1 MKRLG
6 AALPAVLLAA
16 IALGLLLFAAL
27 PLAAVI
33 ARALGFPGDIHAF
46 AWLGAL
52 AKPERHQALV
62 ATVETA
68 AGATALAVVL
78 GVALALVLTR
88 LDVAAPALWRA
99 LLSLP
104 AAVPPYLWGIA
115 WIDLANPRTGLLNT
129 LAERLGARDPVFGIY
144 GIGGIVWV
152 LGLSFFPLVL
162 LPVAAALERMDASLE
177 ESARIAGASPAR
189 ALGEITL
196 PLIVPSI
203 ASAAV
208 LVFLLAAA
216 AYGVPYLLGTGGS
229 ERVFV
234 LTTAIVNLVNVGGE
248 KSLADAMSLALVLLA
263 VSLAVS
269 ALGGLAARGERKRAV
284 VTGKSQRPRLIAL
297 GRGARALVHATLA
310 LVLLV
315 AVVMPVGTLVLV
327 SLIESWG
334 SGFGPANWGTSSYT
348 RVLLTNHE
356 TLPALARST
365 GLGVLAASLATVVG
379 AIVGYARRRRPGL
392 ATRAIEGLANAPY
405 AVPGTVLAM
414 GLLLVWSREVRLI
427 VAERLTLAIDLFA
440 GSAALAVAYV
450 VKYLSFG
457 VRTTT
462 SALAQLD
469 PTLEEAARVAGAR
482 PARAAIDVVVPL
494 IAPALAATWLL
505 VFLPVLSEI
514 TMSVLLVGPGTSV
527 IGTVLFE
534 LQSYADPPAAAVVAT
549 VLVAAT
555 LAGQLAVRAVRA
567 PRAGGSAGAEP

>member
-1 MKRLG
+1 MRRL
-6 AALPAVLLAA
+6 AAVLPATALTA

-27 PLAAVI
+27 PLAVVV
-33 ARALGFPGDIHAF
+33 ARALGFPGTIHAF
-46 AWLGAL
+46 GWLGSL
-52 AKPERHQALV
+52 AEPDRRQALV
-62 ATVETA
+62 ATIETA
-68 AGATALAVVL
+68 AGATALAVAL
-78 GVALALVLTR
+78 GVPLALALTR
-88 LDVAAPALWRA
+88 LDVARPALWRA

-115 WIDLANPRTGLLNT
+115 WIDLANPRTGLLNRA
-129 LAERLGARDPVFGIY
+129 AEALGASGPVFGIY
-144 GIGGIVWV
+144 GLGGIVWV
-152 LGLSFFPLVL
+152 LGLAFFPLVL

-189 ALGEITL
+189 ALREITL

-234 LTTAIVNLVNVGGE
+234 LTTAIVNLVNLGGE
-248 KSLADAMSLALVLLA
+248 KSLGDAMALSLVLLA

-269 ALGGLAARGERKRAV
+269 ALGGLAARGERRRAV
-284 VTGKSQRPRLIAL
+284 VTGKSQRPRLIRL
-297 GRGARALVHATLA
+297 GRGARVAVHAALA
-310 LVLLV
+310 
-315 AVVMPVGTLVLV
+315 AVVGVAIVLPVATLVLV

-334 SGFGPANWGTSSYT
+334 SGFGPANWGLSSYT
-348 RVLLTNHE
+348 RVLVTNHE
-356 TLPALARST
+356 TLPALGRSAWL
-365 GLGVLAASLATVVG
+365 GLVAASVATVVG

-392 ATRAIEGLANAPY
+392 ATRAIEALANAPY

-414 GLLLVWSREVRLI
+414 GLLFAWSREVRLI
-427 VAERLTLAIDLFA
+427 VADRLTIAVDLFA
-440 GSAALAVAYV
+440 GSTALAVAYV

-469 PTLEEAARVAGAR
+469 PTLEEAARVSGAS

-494 IAPALAATWLL
+494 ITPALAATWLL

-555 LAGQLAVRAVRA
+555 LAGQLALRAVRSPRTAAAGRA
-567 PRAGGSAGAEP
+567 P